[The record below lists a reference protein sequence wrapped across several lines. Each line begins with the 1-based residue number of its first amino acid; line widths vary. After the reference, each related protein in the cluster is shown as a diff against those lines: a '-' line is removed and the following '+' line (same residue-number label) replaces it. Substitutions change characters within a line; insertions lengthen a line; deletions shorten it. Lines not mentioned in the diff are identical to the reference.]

1 MFSVALDAMGG
12 DYGPSETVEAALKI
26 VNEYGYVIYL
36 VGDQTQISN
45 LLESKNYDRSLIH
58 IVNSDGV
65 IEDIDNHLKAL
76 REKPNASI
84 IQAVN
89 LAKKGTV
96 DAVVSMGSTGASM
109 ASSSLILG
117 LLEGIERP
125 AIGGPMLGSLSDVV
139 FLDVGSNL
147 DCRPSQLLGFG
158 AIGTVYSAKIQGK
171 ENPRVGLLN
180 VGTEANKG
188 NKQIKDAYE
197 LFEKSSLNFIG
208 NIESLDLFSDK
219 VDVVICDGFIGNI
232 LLKYTEGIGYAIV
245 NKITS
250 MVSDVLP
257 PELVQKLYKE
267 IADKMNV
274 AEVGGGGPL
283 FGINGIVIV
292 GHGRSKSDSIA
303 NGILLAKRAYDV
315 DLTNLIKKAID
326 AL

>member
-12 DYGPSETVEAALKI
+12 DYGPSETIEAALKVI
-26 VNEYGYVIYL
+26 NDYGYTVYL
-36 VGDQTQISN
+36 VGVESQISN
-45 LLESKNYDRSLIH
+45 ILADKHYDKSLIH
-58 IVNSDGV
+58 VINADDV
-65 IEDIDNHLKAL
+65 IEDNDNPLKAL

-89 LAKKGTV
+89 LAKEGTV

-109 ASSSLILG
+109 ASASLILG

-158 AIGTVYSAKIQGK
+158 AIGTVFSANIQGK
-171 ENPRVGLLN
+171 NNPRVGLLN
-180 VGTEANKG
+180 VGTESNKG

-208 NIESLDLFSDK
+208 NIESVDLFCDK
-219 VDVVICDGFIGNI
+219 VDVAICDGFIGNI
-232 LLKYTEGIGYAIV
+232 LFKYTEGIGYAII
-245 NKITS
+245 NKIGS
-250 MVSDVLP
+250 MVADFLP

-283 FGINGIVIV
+283 FGVNGIVIV

-315 DLTNLIKKAID
+315 ELTNLIKKAID
-326 AL
+326 TV

>member
-58 IVNSDGV
+58 IVNSNGV
-65 IEDIDNHLKAL
+65 IEDIDNPLKAL

-84 IQAVN
+84 LQAVN

-125 AIGGPMLGSLSDVV
+125 AIGGPMLRPLSDVV

-158 AIGTVYSAKIQGK
+158 AIGTVFSAKIQGK

-197 LFEKSSLNFIG
+197 LFKKSSLNFIG
-208 NIESLDLFSDK
+208 NIESVDLFSDK

-245 NKITS
+245 NKIGS

-292 GHGRSKSDSIA
+292 GHGRSKSESIA

-315 DLTNLIKKAID
+315 ELTNLIKKAID

>member
-58 IVNSDGV
+58 IVNSNGV
-65 IEDIDNHLKAL
+65 IEDIDNPLKAL

-84 IQAVN
+84 LQAVN

-125 AIGGPMLGSLSDVV
+125 AIGGPMLRPLSDVV

-158 AIGTVYSAKIQGK
+158 AIGTVFSAKIQGK

-197 LFEKSSLNFIG
+197 LFKKSSLNFIG
-208 NIESLDLFSDK
+208 NIESVDLFSDK

-245 NKITS
+245 NKIGS

-315 DLTNLIKKAID
+315 ELTNLIKKAID

>member
-36 VGDQTQISN
+36 VGDQIQISN

-65 IEDIDNHLKAL
+65 IEDIDNPLKAL

-125 AIGGPMLGSLSDVV
+125 AIGGPMLRPLSDVV

-158 AIGTVYSAKIQGK
+158 AIGTVFSAKIQGK

-208 NIESLDLFSDK
+208 NIESVDLFSDK

-245 NKITS
+245 NKIGS

-292 GHGRSKSDSIA
+292 GHGRSKSESIA

-315 DLTNLIKKAID
+315 ELTNLIKKAID